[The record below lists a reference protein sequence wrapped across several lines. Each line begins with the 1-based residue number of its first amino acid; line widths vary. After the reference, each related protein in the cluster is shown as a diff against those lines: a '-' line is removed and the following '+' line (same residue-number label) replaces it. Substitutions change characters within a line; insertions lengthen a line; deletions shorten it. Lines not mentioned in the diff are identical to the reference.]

1 MRTCLLTDTPTLAS
15 HTHINT
21 NPQVAG
27 IDFAAEL
34 IRIAQR
40 RVRGSFCAA
49 DAGILTVCASSMTG
63 VGGVYTCEWVCV
75 HKGKGRSVAS
85 VCTYAWSR
93 CGGMSMCRQPG
104 LHQ

>member
-1 MRTCLLTDTPTLAS
+1 MFTYIHTRPPPS

-49 DAGILTVCASSMTG
+49 DAGILTVCACSMTG
-63 VGGVYTCEWVCV
+63 VGVCTPVSGCV
-75 HKGKGRSVAS
+75 HKGKGQIVAS
-85 VCTYAWSR
+85 ERTYGLSR
-93 CGGMSMCRQPG
+93 YVGMSMCRQPG
-104 LHQ
+104 PHQ

>member
-63 VGGVYTCEWVCV
+63 VGVYTPASGCLCTKERAGVWQVCA
-75 HKGKGRSVAS
+75 H
-85 VCTYAWSR
+85 
-93 CGGMSMCRQPG
+93 MPG
-104 LHQ
+104 VGVLA